1 MSSILIIYTEDF
13 VSEDRGKFLD
23 NIKGDWYSIVSE
35 TLVHVTQLV
44 ECCVEGAVVIGS
56 TPVMD
61 AKRGS
66 SSVGRAAV
74 VLILSLPFI
83 GLDEIYFCY
92 R

>member
-1 MSSILIIYTEDF
+1 
-13 VSEDRGKFLD
+13 
-23 NIKGDWYSIVSE
+23 
-35 TLVHVTQLV
+35 
-44 ECCVEGAVVIGS
+44 
-56 TPVMD
+56 MD